1 MHSSRFPGA
10 RRLSALLGLGALALT
25 GCGVWQSSPA
35 ADTAP
40 PPPPPAPPPASDTAA
55 PLPPRPFELS
65 LQNID
70 PCQLL
75 SEDQRSQLGFD
86 REPMPDSEAGFG
98 NAATCSYRNT
108 TAKVGARLALI
119 TTEGMTVWTDDTA
132 QVDATPISVDGF
144 PGLVIKTPG
153 LDLTCNVA
161 VDTAEGQHLDV
172 LYRDDG
178 GQPPPPVDQLCEGAE
193 QVAEEAVRT
202 LKAPPTSSPPEPGS
216 SEPAPQ
222 ERAPDPDP
230 TR

>member
-1 MHSSRFPGA
+1 MHSSRPPGTW
-10 RRLSALLGLGALALT
+10 RLSALLGLGALTLT
-25 GCGVWQSSPA
+25 GCGVWQSAPA

-40 PPPPPAPPPASDTAA
+40 PPPPPEPPPASSTAD
-55 PLPPRPFELS
+55 PLPTRPFELS
-65 LQNID
+65 LQDTD
-70 PCQLL
+70 PCELL
-75 SEDQRSQLGFD
+75 SEEQRSQLGFD
-86 REPMPDSEAGFG
+86 REPIPDSEAGFG

-119 TTEGMTVWTDDTA
+119 TTEGMSVWTDDTA

-178 GQPPPPVDQLCEGAE
+178 GQPPPPVDELCEGAE
-193 QVAEEAVRT
+193 RVAEEAVRT
-202 LKAPPTSSPPEPGS
+202 LKTPPTSAPPGTRP
-216 SEPAPQ
+216 SEAAPQ
-222 ERAPDPDP
+222 ERAPDSDP
-230 TR
+230 TQ